1 MQNDSR
7 RETMQVFFLLSLA
20 IATYANSLLNGFI
33 YDDIQQILENPYVH
47 SFRHVRGI
55 FTTSV
60 WSFQG
65 AEGILSYYRPLMTF
79 GYMICW
85 KFFGSIPLGY
95 HIVSVVM
102 NGVIVLLV
110 FFVGRRLFRDDMVA
124 FAAAAIFALHPVHT
138 ESVAWVAGV
147 TDLELTFFYLV
158 TFWLFLDMSRVGSPR
173 VWLRS
178 ILMTASSALALLSKE
193 QAATLP
199 VLATL
204 YEHFYRD
211 DRAETTFYQKFSRYG
226 TLWATVSVY
235 LLVRSHFLG
244 AFLPG
249 TRHDSVSHY
258 EVILSALSLVGKY
271 IGKLLWPAHL
281 ALFYDI
287 HKSTT
292 LFQPGVILG
301 LASLVVCCLLF
312 IWTGMRRPASFALV
326 WFLLT
331 LAPVLNMR
339 WMVSNVFAER
349 YLYLPSVG
357 FSWLAAYGVRKLWL
371 FLDPRPAVLRGALA
385 FSLGAIG
392 IVCVIKTVRQNTVW
406 RDQET
411 FIRHSLASSSDGGFT
426 RANLGAIDWDRGDVA
441 GAEREWLQAFSEQ
454 PKNTSPPVAP
464 APLWR
469 PRPPE
474 PCGIQPFSPAECTS
488 P

>member
-1 MQNDSR
+1 MPVKNQSR
-7 RETMQVFFLLSLA
+7 REINQVCFLLFLA
-20 IATYANSLLNGFI
+20 LATYANSLLNGFI
-33 YDDIQQILENPYVH
+33 YDDSQQILENPYVH
-47 SFRHVRGI
+47 SFRHVREI

-85 KFFGSIPLGY
+85 KFFGSVPLGY

-102 NGVIVLLV
+102 NAVIVLLV
-110 FFVGRRLFRDDMVA
+110 FFVGRRLFRDDVVA

-147 TDLELTFFYLV
+147 TDLELTFFYLLP
-158 TFWLFLDMSRVGSPR
+158 FWLFLDISRVGTPR

-178 ILMTASSALALLSKE
+178 ILMTASFGLALLSKE

-211 DRAETTFYQKFSRYG
+211 DHAATTFYQKFSRYG
-226 TLWATVSVY
+226 ALWATVSVY
-235 LLVRSHFLG
+235 LLVRSHLLG

-249 TRHDSVSHY
+249 TRHESVSYY
-258 EVILSALSLVGKY
+258 EVILSAVSLVGKY
-271 IGKLLWPAHL
+271 IGKLLWLVHL

-287 HKSTT
+287 HKSTS
-292 LFQPGVILG
+292 LFQPTVILG
-301 LASLVVCCLLF
+301 LVSLAVCCLLF
-312 IWTGMRRPASFALV
+312 ICTGMRGPASFAVV

-349 YLYLPSVG
+349 YLL
-357 FSWLAAYGVRKLWL
+357 
-371 FLDPRPAVLRGALA
+371 
-385 FSLGAIG
+385 
-392 IVCVIKTVRQNTVW
+392 
-406 RDQET
+406 E
-411 FIRHSLASSSDGGFT
+411 
-426 RANLGAIDWDRGDVA
+426 
-441 GAEREWLQAFSEQ
+441 
-454 PKNTSPPVAP
+454 
-464 APLWR
+464 
-469 PRPPE
+469 
-474 PCGIQPFSPAECTS
+474 
-488 P
+488 